1 MRECIECALIECSMR
16 LHNFCI
22 EERNA
27 EWQVPDLPDDLVVDH
42 TPQYQEYCD
51 SLEEEGQTGRA
62 GGRNN
67 VRSKVR
73 EAIRKQLAASGR
85 DRPNYNKRRKLIV

>member
-1 MRECIECALIECSMR
+1 LKCIPALIECSMR

-42 TPQYQEYCD
+42 TQQYQEYCD
-51 SLEEEGQTGRA
+51 IFEEEGQTGHA
-62 GGRNN
+62 GGHNN
-67 VRSKVR
+67 VRAKVR

-85 DRPNYNKRRKLIV
+85 DRPNYNKRRNLIV